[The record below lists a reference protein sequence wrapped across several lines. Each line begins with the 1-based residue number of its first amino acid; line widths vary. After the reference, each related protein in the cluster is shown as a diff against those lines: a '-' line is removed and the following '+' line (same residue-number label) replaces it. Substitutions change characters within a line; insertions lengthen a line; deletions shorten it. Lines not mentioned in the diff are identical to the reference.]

1 MAALFIKVAVFRLF
15 VNTTCSYRS
24 LGVVMASLRP
34 NRVKQK
40 MSNGDVAVGVMG
52 PVMTADLIDVLG
64 PMGFD
69 GWKASTDLW
78 ILVIFLT

>member
-1 MAALFIKVAVFRLF
+1 
-15 VNTTCSYRS
+15 
-24 LGVVMASLRP
+24 MASLRP

-52 PVMTADLIDVLG
+52 PVMTADMIDVLG

-69 GWKASTDLW
+69 AVWLEG
-78 ILVIFLT
+78 